1 MEHINIETELYPE
14 VGKLIFSEES
24 QSFESVIFDAEL
36 DPLECTF
43 PMDETVIINTQG
55 YEYLQLDRRSLKKLL
70 KLLSSAMSEYEDMGF
85 DKDED

>member
-1 MEHINIETELYPE
+1 MENINIETVLYPE
-14 VGKLIFSEES
+14 VGKLSFNQDS
-24 QSFESVIFDAEL
+24 QSFESVILDAEL

-70 KLLSSAMSEYEDMGF
+70 KLLSSAISEYEDMEF
-85 DKDED
+85 DED